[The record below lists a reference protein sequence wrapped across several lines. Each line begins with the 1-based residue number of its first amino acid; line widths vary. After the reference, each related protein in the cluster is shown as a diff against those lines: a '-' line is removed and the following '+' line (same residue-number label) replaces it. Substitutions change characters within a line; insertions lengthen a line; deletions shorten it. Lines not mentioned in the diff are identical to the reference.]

1 MLSHLPLVK
10 KFEFHRSQ
18 EWMRVD
24 CLVERK
30 KFCNKNGKYFVEH
43 SIFDNFML
51 DLLRIQR

>member
-24 CLVERK
+24 CLERK
-30 KFCNKNGKYFVEH
+30 SFVIKMEKIFVEH
-43 SIFDNFML
+43 SIFDNFMS